1 MRELTKQIIPTE
13 EIPKSRNNSAVQVTQ
28 PPTKTPKVIL
38 SKEAVQPAHN
48 KASKVTPNK
57 EVPPIKTNKNQL
69 SSNSA
74 QVTQPPEK
82 KKKKRKTN
90 KTGFPVQKKKRK
102 LKLNED
108 EPLKK
113 PSKSTNAK
121 NNKKKRPKKQIQPVR
136 VSARIITLEEEAK
149 KTISDSDSR
158 PSSRLSVGDKRPES
172 PMVVV
177 PTSSKRPKSPI
188 VLDPVR
194 SGKYGFWNIN

>member
-1 MRELTKQIIPTE
+1 MRESTKQIIPTE

-38 SKEAVQPAHN
+38 SKEAVQPGHN
-48 KASKVTPNK
+48 KVSKVTPNK

-102 LKLNED
+102 LK
-108 EPLKK
+108 K
-113 PSKSTNAK
+113 
-121 NNKKKRPKKQIQPVR
+121 
-136 VSARIITLEEEAK
+136 
-149 KTISDSDSR
+149 
-158 PSSRLSVGDKRPES
+158 
-172 PMVVV
+172 
-177 PTSSKRPKSPI
+177 
-188 VLDPVR
+188 
-194 SGKYGFWNIN
+194 